1 MSLNR
6 LAVRSLRARPL
17 RATLSILGVALGVAV
32 LFAGL
37 ATNAG
42 VEASVRSTVHDLVGR
57 ADLRVAAFGET
68 GLSPE
73 TVAAIAGTPGV
84 AVAAPALEQRTYLGA
99 DLAAGDALPPP
110 VTVLGID
117 PTVDGQLHD
126 LALVDGTP
134 LRDPAEQSALIT
146 ERLAAQDGLTVG
158 SPLTMQGAGDGIT
171 YRVVGIIRGDG
182 PLTGAFGRTVVVP
195 LATAQQV
202 FGETGVTRV
211 DIGLAGGANAAAVSA
226 LLETRLKTQPYVLS
240 SPQDLAAALRSST
253 TDFQATTALIAAIA
267 LFAGAFLI
275 FNTLSMTVVE
285 RIREVGLLRAA
296 GAGRGQVMSFMLTQA
311 LALGVIGSLLGLVL
325 GFLLAIGMV
334 AFVRTVGSVTLE
346 NPAVPLDAVLIA
358 LLVGVGVTLA
368 AALEPARR
376 ASRIQPVEALRAR
389 LDLPAARNARLRWL
403 AAVFVV
409 VALVG
414 VVILPRAGTT
424 AGVVMAL
431 AIYAVLL
438 VATLLIPFVLPAI
451 ARIAGAPFALLLRFE
466 ERLARSSVVRD
477 RSRTALTLGG
487 LTIGLAM
494 IVALGGVGQHARA
507 AAAGWIAD
515 VIPGELVLTS
525 IRPISEDE
533 GVEADLTGD
542 VPGVARISPIA
553 TFDVALDGTRTDAAA
568 VVGSDMADDGRLKFI
583 AGDRDAALAALDD
596 GGATIVP
603 ESLASRLGLTVD
615 QILRVP
621 TADGGLLDLRV
632 AGIVERSIPG
642 RSGESMLVGWSDATT
657 SLGVAGADVF
667 ALRFAPGGPATAG
680 DALRSSA
687 AQLALEVVPLDRIEG
702 AISDALGRIFGLF
715 DALAAVA
722 VLIAA
727 LGIVNTLT
735 MNVVERVRE
744 IGILRAAG
752 MTRDQVWRSVV
763 VEAGVLGLAGALLGI
778 VLGLVVGGLMVIV
791 AGGRLDVASGMP
803 WPIIGLALVLGVVV
817 AMLAAAYPARLAS
830 RLSIVRAVQYE

>member
-84 AVAAPALEQRTYLGA
+84 TVAAPALEQRTYLGA

-126 LALVDGTP
+126 LALVDGSP
-134 LRDPAEQSALIT
+134 LRDPAGLSALIT
-146 ERLAAQDGLTVG
+146 ERLAAQDGLVVG

-211 DIGLAGGANAAAVSA
+211 DIGLAGGADAAAVSA

-438 VATLLIPFVLPAI
+438 VATLLIPFVLPAV

-542 VPGVARISPIA
+542 VPGVAGISPIA

-583 AGDRDAALAALDD
+583 AGDRDTALAALDD

-667 ALRFAPGGPATAG
+667 ALRFAPGAPANAQ

-778 VLGLVVGGLMVIV
+778 VLGLVVGGLMVIL

>member
-1 MSLNR
+1 MSLTS
-6 LAVRSLRARPL
+6 LAFRSLRARPL
-17 RATLSILGVALGVAV
+17 RVALSVLGVALGVAV
-32 LFAGL
+32 LFA
-37 ATNAG
+37 AMTTNAG
-42 VEASVRSTVHDLVGR
+42 VEASVQSAVRDLVGR

-73 TVAAIAGTPGV
+73 TVAAIAATPGV
-84 AVAAPALEQRTYLGA
+84 AVAAPELEQRTYLG
-99 DLAAGDALPPP
+99 DGPAANGELPSP

-117 PTVDGQLHD
+117 PTVDGRIHELGL
-126 LALVDGTP
+126 LAGSP
-134 LRDPAEQSALIT
+134 LAYPDEPSALIT
-146 ERLAAQDGLTVG
+146 ERLAAQDGLSVG
-158 SPLTMQGAGDGIT
+158 SPLDLQGAGSATT

-195 LATAQQV
+195 LRTAQAV
-202 FGETGVTRV
+202 FGEAGVTRV
-211 DIGLAGGANAAAVSA
+211 DIGLENGASSASVSEA
-226 LLETRLKTQPYVLS
+226 LQTRLIREPYVLS
-240 SPQDLAAALRSST
+240 SPQDLAASLRAST

-296 GAGRGQVMSFMLTQA
+296 GARRRQVMSFMLTQA
-311 LALGVIGSLLGLVL
+311 LVLGIAGSALGLLLGVV
-325 GFLLAIGMV
+325 FAFGMV
-334 AFVRTVGSVTLE
+334 AFVRTIGSVTLDR
-346 NPAVPLDAVLIA
+346 PAVPLESVALAVA
-358 LLVGVGVTLA
+358 VGIGVTLA

-376 ASRIQPVEALRAR
+376 ASRIQPVEALKPR
-389 LDLPAARNARLRWL
+389 LDVATARKARMRWL
-403 AAVFVV
+403 AAVFGI

-414 VVILPRAGTT
+414 VAILPRTNDGSSAGE
-424 AGVVMAL
+424 A
-431 AIYAVLL
+431 LL
-438 VATLLIPFVLPAI
+438 VYGTLLFGTLLIPFVLPI
-451 ARIAGAPFALLLRFE
+451 VARIAGMPFALLLRFE

-494 IVALGGVGQHARA
+494 IVALGGVGQSARA
-507 AAAGWIAD
+507 AAASWIAD
-515 VIPGELVLTS
+515 VIPGDLVLTS
-525 IRPISEDE
+525 IRPVSADE

-542 VPGVARISPIA
+542 VPGIQRVSPIA
-553 TFDVALDGTRTDAAA
+553 TFDIALNGVRTDAAA
-568 VVGSDMADDGRLKFI
+568 VVGKDMAEDGRLQFV
-583 AGDRDAALAALDD
+583 AGDRNAALSAVDQ
-596 GGATIVP
+596 GSATVVP
-603 ESLASRLGLTVD
+603 LGLANRLGLKVGDMLTV
-615 QILRVP
+615 P
-621 TADGGLLDLRV
+621 ASDGSSLSLEVVGVV
-632 AGIVERSIPG
+632 ARSIPG
-642 RSGESMLVGWSDATT
+642 ASGEAMLVGWGDATKH
-657 SLGVAGADVF
+657 LGVAGADVF
-667 ALRFAPGGPATAG
+667 ALRFAPDAPAGAR
-680 DALRSSA
+680 DQLRAEAS
-687 AQLALEVVPLDRIEG
+687 QLALEVVPLDQIQG

-778 VLGLVVGGLMVIV
+778 ALGLVVGALMVVLAGGSVDIV
-791 AGGRLDVASGMP
+791 AGIP